1 MDQESPVMKPAVT
14 KIKLIQQK
22 HSSFKEEAHKGYKS
36 DPAHTHRER
45 KDIPPLPEQHRKV
58 SFNSRFPLL
67 LQKRYLLDAREKTVS
82 PISSPLLYLLHL
94 PLSAQPTCSCTRYLM
109 PPSRPP
115 RLEAMGLSI
124 HLHPKLQCP
133 ECISLKDKDSDQHSV
148 VYTTQQGPWL
158 LNVSSLFV
166 PGSHPQSNECCVQ

>member
-58 SFNSRFPLL
+58 SLNSRFPLL
-67 LQKRYLLDAREKTVS
+67 LQKRYLLDAREKT
-82 PISSPLLYLLHL
+82 
-94 PLSAQPTCSCTRYLM
+94 Q
-109 PPSRPP
+109 
-115 RLEAMGLSI
+115 
-124 HLHPKLQCP
+124 
-133 ECISLKDKDSDQHSV
+133 
-148 VYTTQQGPWL
+148 
-158 LNVSSLFV
+158 
-166 PGSHPQSNECCVQ
+166 